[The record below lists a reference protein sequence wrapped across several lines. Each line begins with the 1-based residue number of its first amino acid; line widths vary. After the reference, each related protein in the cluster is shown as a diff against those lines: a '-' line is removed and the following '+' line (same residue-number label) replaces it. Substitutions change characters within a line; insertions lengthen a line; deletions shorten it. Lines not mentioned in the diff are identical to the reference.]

1 MDWIGSSGE
10 QRKGQDG
17 SVEYW
22 WGRINN
28 NYMKYEYSASEGSIL
43 SKSEALVVGPILAKI
58 QERDGCILPPA
69 VIDEGK
75 SKTSPL
81 YRKFIWD
88 DHKAAHEHRLWQ
100 ARQII
105 RSVIIIPVEDVA
117 DDIRT
122 VRAFVNVRS
131 TEKETRFK
139 GKGYIATLDAMSDVE
154 YRAQILQNALDDANT
169 FKARYEAYKELSD
182 IFAGIKKA
190 EKKVEKVIHAAKK
203 PHQRAGKKKAKK
215 KAA

>member
-1 MDWIGSSGE
+1 
-10 QRKGQDG
+10 
-17 SVEYW
+17 
-22 WGRINN
+22 
-28 NYMKYEYSASEGSIL
+28 MKYEYAASECGVLSSTAAVTVGKIL
-43 SKSEALVVGPILAKI
+43 TQIE
-58 QERDGCILPPA
+58 QRDGCILPKKIIEEAKP
-69 VIDEGK
+69 
-75 SKTSPL
+75 KTSPL
-81 YRKFIWD
+81 HKYLTWD
-88 DHKAAHEHRLWQ
+88 DSIAAEKQRLHE
-100 ARQII
+100 ARMII
-105 RSVIIIPVEDVA
+105 RSVIIVQVEDVA
-117 DDIRT
+117 DDVRT

-139 GKGYIATLDAMSDVE
+139 GKGYISTVEAMSDVG
-154 YRAQILQNALDDANT
+154 YRAQILQDALNDANA